1 MPTVGCGS
9 SWRTRYLKNAL
20 VIDADRAGREPAAA
34 AHIPGMNTSETARIG
49 GGTGENLAMVC
60 IGEPTDDS
68 VPELVINGACL
79 EKGMVGD
86 RLVSE
91 LPDGTVAF
99 DMEFYGRARFDWIQG
114 ERVSFTAV
122 DADKDIEVFIQL
134 VPRMDDAE
142 FDAARI
148 VPHSSRDGL
157 NPPAV
162 LLPAA

>member
-1 MPTVGCGS
+1 
-9 SWRTRYLKNAL
+9 
-20 VIDADRAGREPAAA
+20 
-34 AHIPGMNTSETARIG
+34 
-49 GGTGENLAMVC
+49 MVC

-68 VPELVINGACL
+68 LPELVINGACL

-91 LPDGTVAF
+91 LPDGTIAF
-99 DMEFYGRARFDWIQG
+99 DMEFYGCARFDWMQG
-114 ERVSFTAV
+114 DRVSFTAV
-122 DADKDIEVFIQL
+122 DADMDIEVFIQF

-148 VPHSSRDGL
+148 VPNSSRSEPDIE
-157 NPPAV
+157 PAQPEETHG